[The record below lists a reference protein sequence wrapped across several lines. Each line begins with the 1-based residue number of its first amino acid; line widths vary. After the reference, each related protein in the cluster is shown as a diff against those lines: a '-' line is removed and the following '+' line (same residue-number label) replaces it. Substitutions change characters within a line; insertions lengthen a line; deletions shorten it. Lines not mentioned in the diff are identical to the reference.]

1 MAAKARCTCESGD
14 RECELRRELDHGW
27 NRATSACRLTASL
40 LLRPP
45 PLASFAR
52 LHFHAASR
60 RAPLQALSFWPGR
73 ATALTMKNGLY
84 SVHIHMLDGVK
95 GRDSGVLFLR
105 DGELVGGGPY
115 FWSVGSYTV
124 DHGTWKGDLRTNQ
137 HTPFADPFV
146 RPLFGG
152 QEVTSGFSGTF
163 ADDRAEVFGTT
174 LVGNRSLSFR
184 ATLKKLADD

>member
-1 MAAKARCTCESGD
+1 LSLCDGVFRKKQCSHSLALLDAYRGRQYRSVSKA
-14 RECELRRELDHGW
+14 
-27 NRATSACRLTASL
+27 
-40 LLRPP
+40 
-45 PLASFAR
+45 
-52 LHFHAASR
+52 
-60 RAPLQALSFWPGR
+60 ALS
-73 ATALTMKNGLY
+73 MKNGLY

-95 GRDSGVLFLR
+95 GRDSGVLILR
-105 DGELVGGGPY
+105 DGVLAGGGPY

-124 DHGTWKGDLRTNQ
+124 GNGTWKGELITNQ

-163 ADDRAEVFGTT
+163 TEDQAEVFGTT

-184 ATLKKLADD
+184 ATLKKLVDD